1 MRKMFGKE
9 MGEDGFVRVV
19 EHIMTK
25 NFWEFYIVETTEGVK
40 PEGHATAVV
49 VGDYTEFGDVY
60 MPEIEPY
67 IISRTAQLDEIM
79 PAPNWRWENDEIQ
92 KKSTNRDGQILPEN
106 RQRRRKKEEGRS
118 EEENPRRENER
129 LDFKMSD
136 RLFEFIVTG
145 TCIAAIVA
153 GAIFG
158 TWALLVTMGM

>member
-79 PAPNWRWENDEIQ
+79 PAPNWRWENDEI
-92 KKSTNRDGQILPEN
+92 
-106 RQRRRKKEEGRS
+106 
-118 EEENPRRENER
+118 
-129 LDFKMSD
+129 
-136 RLFEFIVTG
+136 
-145 TCIAAIVA
+145 
-153 GAIFG
+153 
-158 TWALLVTMGM
+158 

>member
-1 MRKMFGKE
+1 MRKMFGRE

-67 IISRTAQLDEIM
+67 IISRTTQLDEIM
-79 PAPNWRWENDEIQ
+79 PAPNWRWGDEFDEIQ
-92 KKSTNRDGQILPEN
+92 KKPTNRNSQVLSEN
-106 RQRRRKKEEGRS
+106 RKRRRKKEEGSS
-118 EEENPRRENER
+118 EEENPWQENER

-136 RLFEFIVTG
+136 WIDV
-145 TCIAAIVA
+145 IIVA
-153 GAIFG
+153 VSISVILAGSLFGA
-158 TWALLVTMGM
+158 WAMLIGM